1 MKPESWRRK
10 AAKRQNRRA
19 GGEKQQNDENGE
31 PEKKSDKT
39 RETGAQEEYGIE
51 DQTVGTIRA

>member
-1 MKPESWRRK
+1 ME
-10 AAKRQNRRA
+10 NRRA

-31 PEKKSDKT
+31 LEKKSDKT